1 MADAK
6 RVLVAEDHPRTR
18 HAWVELIA
26 SWGFK
31 VEAAEDGQRAID
43 LLASFEPHI
52 LLLDLKLPVKDGLGV
67 LSEIRQR
74 GISITTIVISGEGD
88 IPDAVQAI
96 KLGAYDYLRKPVD
109 PPRLRQTLN
118 NLSEHLAVSEENQR
132 LRLRLMGVCEL
143 GPIIGQSQAMR
154 RVMALVEQAAPSSAS
169 VIIQGDSGTGKE
181 IVARTIHESSPRR
194 NGPYVAINCAALP
207 EGLLESELFGQER
220 GAFTGADQRRAGCF
234 ELANG
239 GTLLL
244 DEITEMKPE
253 LQAKLLRVIED
264 RKLRRVGGS
273 SDIALNVRVLAA
285 TNRDLGEA
293 IRAGRL
299 REDLY
304 YRLNVFT
311 IALPRLSERLDD
323 LPVLADHFV
332 REFARANSKQ
342 VSGVDNACLAALKTR
357 SWPGNARELRNVI
370 ERAVIVSAGPL
381 ITVADLPA
389 EGALPPPPVQT
400 APALRTPETSAT
412 THAGQAAPAT
422 DAPAAGLPVGQPLRE
437 VERQLI
443 LKTLEMA
450 GGNRVRAA
458 EILGISPK
466 TLYNKLGRY
475 NAKSDSEPEPA
486 DEVYESGLR
495 ALIWRNSGY
504 GPADQNR
511 RDLCSPAAARGAGGQ
526 RHRGQPRGRRD
537 GRGPGRFGQRAGQ
550 RDLRADP
557 HRPRTFAG
565 RSGGGAPPGQVAS
578 RPAFLLKRVWQ
589 GRSLC
594 PGGDAQRRF
603 DRGDRR
609 RRGEWRTAAAV
620 CGA

>member
-18 HAWVELIA
+18 QAWTELIA
-26 SWGFK
+26 SWGFE
-31 VEAAEDGQRAID
+31 VEAAEDGQRAVELIG
-43 LLASFEPHI
+43 SFEPHI
-52 LLLDLKLPVKDGLGV
+52 LLLDLKLPIKDGLGV
-67 LSEIRQR
+67 LGEIRQR
-74 GISITTIVISGEGD
+74 GLPITTIVISGEGD

-132 LRLRLMGVCEL
+132 LRLRLMGVGQL
-143 GPIIGQSQAMR
+143 GSIIGQSQAMR

-181 IVARTIHESSPRR
+181 VVARTIHESSPRR
-194 NGPYVAINCAALP
+194 SGPYVAINCAALP
-207 EGLLESELFGQER
+207 EGLLESELFGHER

-264 RKLRRVGGS
+264 RKLRRVGGT
-273 SDIALNVRVLAA
+273 SDIVLNVRVLAA
-285 TNRDLGEA
+285 SNRDLADA
-293 IRAGRL
+293 ILKGRL

-311 IALPRLSERLDD
+311 IVLPRLAERLED
-323 LPVLADHFV
+323 LPLLVDHFV
-332 REFARANSKQ
+332 REFARANSRQ
-342 VSGVDNACLAALKTR
+342 VSGVDNACLEALKAR
-357 SWPGNARELRNVI
+357 PWPGNARELRNVI
-370 ERAVIVSAGPL
+370 ERAVIVSTGPL

-389 EGALPPPPVQT
+389 HAPPAAHAAAPPQ
-400 APALRTPETSAT
+400 APETSAPV
-412 THAGQAAPAT
+412 AAAQSAPPEPDSPA
-422 DAPAAGLPVGQPLRE
+422 PGLPVGQPLRE

-443 LKTLEMA
+443 LKTLEMV

-475 NAKSDSEPEPA
+475 QAKSDSEKPEPEPG
-486 DEVYESGLR
+486 DE
-495 ALIWRNSGY
+495 A
-504 GPADQNR
+504 
-511 RDLCSPAAARGAGGQ
+511 
-526 RHRGQPRGRRD
+526 
-537 GRGPGRFGQRAGQ
+537 
-550 RDLRADP
+550 
-557 HRPRTFAG
+557 
-565 RSGGGAPPGQVAS
+565 
-578 RPAFLLKRVWQ
+578 
-589 GRSLC
+589 
-594 PGGDAQRRF
+594 
-603 DRGDRR
+603 
-609 RRGEWRTAAAV
+609 
-620 CGA
+620 

>member
-1 MADAK
+1 
-6 RVLVAEDHPRTR
+6 
-18 HAWVELIA
+18 
-26 SWGFK
+26 
-31 VEAAEDGQRAID
+31 
-43 LLASFEPHI
+43 
-52 LLLDLKLPVKDGLGV
+52 
-67 LSEIRQR
+67 
-74 GISITTIVISGEGD
+74 
-88 IPDAVQAI
+88 
-96 KLGAYDYLRKPVD
+96 
-109 PPRLRQTLN
+109 
-118 NLSEHLAVSEENQR
+118 
-132 LRLRLMGVCEL
+132 
-143 GPIIGQSQAMR
+143 
-154 RVMALVEQAAPSSAS
+154 MALVEQAAPSSAS

-207 EGLLESELFGQER
+207 ESLLESELFGHER

-273 SDIALNVRVLAA
+273 ADIALNVRVLAA

-342 VSGVDNACLAALKTR
+342 ISGVDNACLEALKAR

-389 EGALPPPPVQT
+389 EGALPPPPVP
-400 APALRTPETSAT
+400 APRTPETSAST
-412 THAGQAAPAT
+412 PAEQPP
-422 DAPAAGLPVGQPLRE
+422 PASDSPAQGLPVGQPLRE

-475 NAKSDSEPEPA
+475 QAKSDSEPEPA
-486 DEVYESGLR
+486 DEV
-495 ALIWRNSGY
+495 
-504 GPADQNR
+504 
-511 RDLCSPAAARGAGGQ
+511 
-526 RHRGQPRGRRD
+526 
-537 GRGPGRFGQRAGQ
+537 
-550 RDLRADP
+550 
-557 HRPRTFAG
+557 
-565 RSGGGAPPGQVAS
+565 
-578 RPAFLLKRVWQ
+578 
-589 GRSLC
+589 
-594 PGGDAQRRF
+594 
-603 DRGDRR
+603 
-609 RRGEWRTAAAV
+609 
-620 CGA
+620 

>member
-1 MADAK
+1 
-6 RVLVAEDHPRTR
+6 
-18 HAWVELIA
+18 
-26 SWGFK
+26 
-31 VEAAEDGQRAID
+31 
-43 LLASFEPHI
+43 
-52 LLLDLKLPVKDGLGV
+52 LPGKDGLGV
-67 LSEIRQR
+67 LSEIRLR
-74 GISITTIVISGEGD
+74 GLPITTIVISGEGE

-118 NLSEHLAVSEENQR
+118 NLSEHLTVSEENQR
-132 LRLRLMGVCEL
+132 LRLRLMGVGEL

-154 RVMALVEQAAPSSAS
+154 RVMALVGQAAPSSAS

-207 EGLLESELFGQER
+207 EGLLESELFGHER

-285 TNRDLGEA
+285 TNRDLGDA
-293 IRAGRL
+293 ILKGRL

-311 IALPRLSERLDD
+311 IVLPRLTERLED
-323 LPVLADHFV
+323 LPALVDHFV
-332 REFARANSKQ
+332 RDFARANSKQ
-342 VSGVDNACLAALKTR
+342 ISGVDNACLEALKAR
-357 SWPGNARELRNVI
+357 AWPGNARELRNVI
-370 ERAVIVSAGPL
+370 ERAVIVSTGPL
-381 ITVADLPA
+381 ITVADLPT
-389 EGALPPPPVQT
+389 ESALAMPAAQNATPPR
-400 APALRTPETSAT
+400 APEIPLSADPEQSALAAT
-412 THAGQAAPAT
+412 TTPAQ
-422 DAPAAGLPVGQPLRE
+422 GLPVGQPLRE

-475 NAKSDSEPEPA
+475 HAKSESDKPEPEPA
-486 DEVYESGLR
+486 DEV
-495 ALIWRNSGY
+495 
-504 GPADQNR
+504 
-511 RDLCSPAAARGAGGQ
+511 
-526 RHRGQPRGRRD
+526 
-537 GRGPGRFGQRAGQ
+537 
-550 RDLRADP
+550 
-557 HRPRTFAG
+557 
-565 RSGGGAPPGQVAS
+565 
-578 RPAFLLKRVWQ
+578 
-589 GRSLC
+589 
-594 PGGDAQRRF
+594 
-603 DRGDRR
+603 
-609 RRGEWRTAAAV
+609 
-620 CGA
+620 

>member
-1 MADAK
+1 M
-6 RVLVAEDHPRTR
+6 L
-18 HAWVELIA
+18 
-26 SWGFK
+26 G
-31 VEAAEDGQRAID
+31 
-43 LLASFEPHI
+43 SFEPHI
-52 LLLDLKLPVKDGLGV
+52 LLLDLKLPIKDGLEV
-67 LSEIRQR
+67 LGEIRQR
-74 GISITTIVISGEGD
+74 GLPITTIVISGEGD

-118 NLSEHLAVSEENQR
+118 NLGEHLAVSEENQR
-132 LRLRLMGVCEL
+132 LRLRLMGAGQL
-143 GPIIGQSQAMR
+143 GPIVGQSQAMR

-207 EGLLESELFGQER
+207 EGLLESELFGHER

-273 SDIALNVRVLAA
+273 SDIPLNVRVLAA
-285 TNRDLGEA
+285 TNRDVGET
-293 IRAGRL
+293 IRDGRL

-311 IALPRLSERLDD
+311 IALPRLVERLED
-323 LPVLADHFV
+323 LPMLVDHFV
-332 REFARANSKQ
+332 RDFSRANSKPIG
-342 VSGVDNACLAALKTR
+342 GVDNECLEALKAR
-357 SWPGNARELRNVI
+357 RWPGNARELRNVI
-370 ERAVIVSAGPL
+370 ERAVIVSSGPL
-381 ITVADLPA
+381 ITIADLPA
-389 EGALPPPPVQT
+389 ESALLASAAPSAPPPP
-400 APALRTPETSAT
+400 APETSAST
-412 THAGQAAPAT
+412 PAMQAAEPAT
-422 DAPAAGLPVGQPLRE
+422 PGSPASGLPIGQPLRE

-475 NAKSDSEPEPA
+475 QAKSDAEKCDAEESEPEPA
-486 DEVYESGLR
+486 DE
-495 ALIWRNSGY
+495 A
-504 GPADQNR
+504 
-511 RDLCSPAAARGAGGQ
+511 
-526 RHRGQPRGRRD
+526 
-537 GRGPGRFGQRAGQ
+537 
-550 RDLRADP
+550 
-557 HRPRTFAG
+557 
-565 RSGGGAPPGQVAS
+565 
-578 RPAFLLKRVWQ
+578 
-589 GRSLC
+589 
-594 PGGDAQRRF
+594 
-603 DRGDRR
+603 
-609 RRGEWRTAAAV
+609 
-620 CGA
+620 

>member
-18 HAWVELIA
+18 LAWAELIT

-31 VEAAEDGQRAID
+31 VEAAEDGLRAIE
-43 LLASFEPHI
+43 LIASFEPHI
-52 LLLDLKLPVKDGLGV
+52 LLLDLKLPGKDGLGV
-67 LSEIRQR
+67 LSEIRLR
-74 GISITTIVISGEGD
+74 GLPITTIVISGEGE

-118 NLSEHLAVSEENQR
+118 NLSEHLTVSEENQR
-132 LRLRLMGVCEL
+132 LRLRLMGVGEL

-194 NGPYVAINCAALP
+194 SGPYVAINCAALP
-207 EGLLESELFGQER
+207 EGLLESELFGHER

-285 TNRDLGEA
+285 TNRDLGDA
-293 IRAGRL
+293 ILKGRL

-311 IALPRLSERLDD
+311 IVLPRLTERLED
-323 LPVLADHFV
+323 LPALVDHFV
-332 REFARANSKQ
+332 RDFARANSKQ
-342 VSGVDNACLAALKTR
+342 ISGVDNACLEALKAR
-357 SWPGNARELRNVI
+357 AWPGNARELRNVI
-370 ERAVIVSAGPL
+370 ERAVIVSTGPL
-381 ITVADLPA
+381 ITVADLPT
-389 EGALPPPPVQT
+389 EGAL
-400 APALRTPETSAT
+400 AMPAAQNATTPRAPETPSSADSEQS
-412 THAGQAAPAT
+412 ALAAASTPAQ
-422 DAPAAGLPVGQPLRE
+422 GLPVGQPLRE

-475 NAKSDSEPEPA
+475 HAKSESDKPEPEPA
-486 DEVYESGLR
+486 DEV
-495 ALIWRNSGY
+495 
-504 GPADQNR
+504 
-511 RDLCSPAAARGAGGQ
+511 
-526 RHRGQPRGRRD
+526 
-537 GRGPGRFGQRAGQ
+537 
-550 RDLRADP
+550 
-557 HRPRTFAG
+557 
-565 RSGGGAPPGQVAS
+565 
-578 RPAFLLKRVWQ
+578 
-589 GRSLC
+589 
-594 PGGDAQRRF
+594 
-603 DRGDRR
+603 
-609 RRGEWRTAAAV
+609 
-620 CGA
+620 

>member
-31 VEAAEDGQRAID
+31 VEAVEDGQRAIE

-52 LLLDLKLPVKDGLGV
+52 LLLDLKLPVKDGLAV

-74 GISITTIVISGEGD
+74 GLPITTIVISGEGD

-132 LRLRLMGVCEL
+132 LRLRLMGVGEL

-207 EGLLESELFGQER
+207 EGLLESELFGHER

-293 IRAGRL
+293 IHAGRL

-342 VSGVDNACLAALKTR
+342 ISGVDNACLEALR
-357 SWPGNARELRNVI
+357 ARAWPGNARELRNVI

-381 ITVADLPA
+381 ITIADLPA

-400 APALRTPETSAT
+400 ALAPRTPETSGSI
-412 THAGQAAPAT
+412 HAEPAAPAT
-422 DAPAAGLPVGQPLRE
+422 DDPAAGLPVGQPLRE

-486 DEVYESGLR
+486 DEV
-495 ALIWRNSGY
+495 
-504 GPADQNR
+504 
-511 RDLCSPAAARGAGGQ
+511 
-526 RHRGQPRGRRD
+526 
-537 GRGPGRFGQRAGQ
+537 
-550 RDLRADP
+550 
-557 HRPRTFAG
+557 
-565 RSGGGAPPGQVAS
+565 
-578 RPAFLLKRVWQ
+578 
-589 GRSLC
+589 
-594 PGGDAQRRF
+594 
-603 DRGDRR
+603 
-609 RRGEWRTAAAV
+609 
-620 CGA
+620 

>member
-18 HAWVELIA
+18 LAWAELIT

-31 VEAAEDGQRAID
+31 VEAAEDGLRAIE
-43 LLASFEPHI
+43 LIASFEPHI
-52 LLLDLKLPVKDGLGV
+52 LLLDLKLPGKDGLGV
-67 LSEIRQR
+67 LSEIRLR
-74 GISITTIVISGEGD
+74 GLPITTIVISGEGE

-118 NLSEHLAVSEENQR
+118 NLSEHLTVSEENQR
-132 LRLRLMGVCEL
+132 LRLRLMGVGEL

-194 NGPYVAINCAALP
+194 SGPYVAINCAALP
-207 EGLLESELFGQER
+207 EGLLESELFGHER

-285 TNRDLGEA
+285 TNRDLGDA
-293 IRAGRL
+293 ILKGRL

-311 IALPRLSERLDD
+311 IVLPRLTERLED
-323 LPVLADHFV
+323 LPALVDHFV
-332 REFARANSKQ
+332 RDFARANSKQ
-342 VSGVDNACLAALKTR
+342 ISGVDNVCLEALKAR
-357 SWPGNARELRNVI
+357 AWPGNARELRNVI
-370 ERAVIVSAGPL
+370 ERAVIVSTGPL
-381 ITVADLPA
+381 ITVADLPT
-389 EGALPPPPVQT
+389 EGALT
-400 APALRTPETSAT
+400 MPAAQNATTPRAPETPSSADPEQSALAA
-412 THAGQAAPAT
+412 AGTPAQ
-422 DAPAAGLPVGQPLRE
+422 GLPVGQPLRE

-475 NAKSDSEPEPA
+475 HAKSESDKPEPEPA
-486 DEVYESGLR
+486 DEV
-495 ALIWRNSGY
+495 
-504 GPADQNR
+504 
-511 RDLCSPAAARGAGGQ
+511 
-526 RHRGQPRGRRD
+526 
-537 GRGPGRFGQRAGQ
+537 
-550 RDLRADP
+550 
-557 HRPRTFAG
+557 
-565 RSGGGAPPGQVAS
+565 
-578 RPAFLLKRVWQ
+578 
-589 GRSLC
+589 
-594 PGGDAQRRF
+594 
-603 DRGDRR
+603 
-609 RRGEWRTAAAV
+609 
-620 CGA
+620 

>member
-18 HAWVELIA
+18 LAWAELIT

-31 VEAAEDGQRAID
+31 VEAAEDGLRAIE
-43 LLASFEPHI
+43 LIASFEPHI
-52 LLLDLKLPVKDGLGV
+52 LLLDLKLPGKDGLGV
-67 LSEIRQR
+67 LSEIRLR
-74 GISITTIVISGEGD
+74 GLPITTIVISGEGE

-118 NLSEHLAVSEENQR
+118 NLSEHLTVSEENQR
-132 LRLRLMGVCEL
+132 LRLRLMGVGEL

-194 NGPYVAINCAALP
+194 SGPYVAINCAALP
-207 EGLLESELFGQER
+207 EGLLESELFGHER

-285 TNRDLGEA
+285 TNRDLGDA
-293 IRAGRL
+293 ILKGRL

-311 IALPRLSERLDD
+311 IVLPRLTERLED
-323 LPVLADHFV
+323 LPALVDHFV
-332 REFARANSKQ
+332 RDFARANSKQ
-342 VSGVDNACLAALKTR
+342 ISGVDNACLQALKAR
-357 SWPGNARELRNVI
+357 AWPGNARELRNVI
-370 ERAVIVSAGPL
+370 ERAVIVSTGSL
-381 ITVADLPA
+381 ITVADLPT
-389 EGALPPPPVQT
+389 EGAL
-400 APALRTPETSAT
+400 AMPAAQNATTPQAPETPSSADPEQSALAA
-412 THAGQAAPAT
+412 AGTPAQ
-422 DAPAAGLPVGQPLRE
+422 GLPVGQPLRE

-475 NAKSDSEPEPA
+475 HAKSESDKPEPEPA
-486 DEVYESGLR
+486 DEV
-495 ALIWRNSGY
+495 
-504 GPADQNR
+504 
-511 RDLCSPAAARGAGGQ
+511 
-526 RHRGQPRGRRD
+526 
-537 GRGPGRFGQRAGQ
+537 
-550 RDLRADP
+550 
-557 HRPRTFAG
+557 
-565 RSGGGAPPGQVAS
+565 
-578 RPAFLLKRVWQ
+578 
-589 GRSLC
+589 
-594 PGGDAQRRF
+594 
-603 DRGDRR
+603 
-609 RRGEWRTAAAV
+609 
-620 CGA
+620 

>member
-1 MADAK
+1 MIAPSKPTRGPARRGTQNMADAK
-6 RVLVAEDHPRTR
+6 RVLVAEDHARTR

-31 VEAAEDGQRAID
+31 VEAAEDGQRAIE
-43 LLASFEPHI
+43 LIASFEPHI
-52 LLLDLKLPVKDGLGV
+52 VLLDLKLPIKDGLGV

-74 GISITTIVISGEGD
+74 GLPITTIVISGEGD

-132 LRLRLMGVCEL
+132 LRLRLMGVGEL

-207 EGLLESELFGQER
+207 ESLLESELFGHER

-244 DEITEMKPE
+244 DEIAEMKPE

-273 SDIALNVRVLAA
+273 ADIALNVRVLAA

-342 VSGVDNACLAALKTR
+342 ISGVDNACLEALKAR

-389 EGALPPPPVQT
+389 EGALPPPPAQIT
-400 APALRTPETSAT
+400 AAPRTPETSGSMPAE
-412 THAGQAAPAT
+412 QAAPAS
-422 DAPAAGLPVGQPLRE
+422 DPPAQGLPVGQPLRE

-475 NAKSDSEPEPA
+475 QAKSDSEPEPA
-486 DEVYESGLR
+486 DGV
-495 ALIWRNSGY
+495 
-504 GPADQNR
+504 
-511 RDLCSPAAARGAGGQ
+511 
-526 RHRGQPRGRRD
+526 
-537 GRGPGRFGQRAGQ
+537 
-550 RDLRADP
+550 
-557 HRPRTFAG
+557 
-565 RSGGGAPPGQVAS
+565 
-578 RPAFLLKRVWQ
+578 
-589 GRSLC
+589 
-594 PGGDAQRRF
+594 
-603 DRGDRR
+603 
-609 RRGEWRTAAAV
+609 
-620 CGA
+620 

>member
-31 VEAAEDGQRAID
+31 VEAAEDGQRAIE
-43 LLASFEPHI
+43 LIASFEPHI

-74 GISITTIVISGEGD
+74 GLPITTIVISGEGD

-132 LRLRLMGVCEL
+132 LRLRLMGVGEL

-194 NGPYVAINCAALP
+194 SGPYVAINCAALP
-207 EGLLESELFGQER
+207 EGLLESELFGHER

-253 LQAKLLRVIED
+253 LQAKLLRVIEE

-273 SDIALNVRVLAA
+273 PATSRSTCGCWRRPIAISPKRSAQ
-285 TNRDLGEA
+285 
-293 IRAGRL
+293 GRL

-311 IALPRLSERLDD
+311 IALPRLEERLDD
-323 LPVLADHFV
+323 LPVLVDHFV
-332 REFARANSKQ
+332 REFARANSKS
-342 VSGVDNACLAALKTR
+342 VSGVDNAM
-357 SWPGNARELRNVI
+357 PG
-370 ERAVIVSAGPL
+370 G
-381 ITVADLPA
+381 A
-389 EGALPPPPVQT
+389 EGAVL
-400 APALRTPETSAT
+400 A
-412 THAGQAAPAT
+412 
-422 DAPAAGLPVGQPLRE
+422 
-437 VERQLI
+437 RQ
-443 LKTLEMA
+443 
-450 GGNRVRAA
+450 RARIA
-458 EILGISPK
+458 Q
-466 TLYNKLGRY
+466 RY
-475 NAKSDSEPEPA
+475 
-486 DEVYESGLR
+486 R
-495 ALIWRNSGY
+495 ARRDRQH
-504 GPADQNR
+504 GPADHHHR
-511 RDLCSPAAARGAGGQ
+511 FAAPRARS
-526 RHRGQPRGRRD
+526 GRRP
-537 GRGPGRFGQRAGQ
+537 RQAPRCRKLPG
-550 RDLRADP
+550 LT
-557 HRPRTFAG
+557 RPRIRRKRRRLLPT
-565 RSGGGAPPGQVAS
+565 RRRQNCRLAS
-578 RPAFLLKRVWQ
+578 RCA
-589 GRSLC
+589 RSNGSL
-594 PGGDAQRRF
+594 F
-603 DRGDRR
+603 
-609 RRGEWRTAAAV
+609 
-620 CGA
+620 

>member
-18 HAWVELIA
+18 LAWAELIT

-31 VEAAEDGQRAID
+31 VEAAEDGLRAIE
-43 LLASFEPHI
+43 LIASFEPHI
-52 LLLDLKLPVKDGLGV
+52 LLLDLKLPGKDGLGV
-67 LSEIRQR
+67 LSEIRLR
-74 GISITTIVISGEGD
+74 GLPITTIVISGEGE

-118 NLSEHLAVSEENQR
+118 NLSEHLTVSEENQR
-132 LRLRLMGVCEL
+132 LRLRLMGVGEL

-194 NGPYVAINCAALP
+194 SGPYVAINCAALP
-207 EGLLESELFGQER
+207 EGLLESELFGHER

-285 TNRDLGEA
+285 TNRDLGDA
-293 IRAGRL
+293 ILKGRL

-311 IALPRLSERLDD
+311 IVLPRLTERLED
-323 LPVLADHFV
+323 LPALVDHFV
-332 REFARANSKQ
+332 RDFARANSKQ
-342 VSGVDNACLAALKTR
+342 ISGVDNACLEALKAR
-357 SWPGNARELRNVI
+357 AWPGNARELRNVI
-370 ERAVIVSAGPL
+370 ERAVIVSTGSL
-381 ITVADLPA
+381 ITVADLPT
-389 EGALPPPPVQT
+389 EGAL
-400 APALRTPETSAT
+400 AMPAAQNATTPQAPETPSSADREQS
-412 THAGQAAPAT
+412 ALAAASTPAQ
-422 DAPAAGLPVGQPLRE
+422 GLPVGQPLRE

-475 NAKSDSEPEPA
+475 HAKSESDKPEPEPA
-486 DEVYESGLR
+486 DEV
-495 ALIWRNSGY
+495 
-504 GPADQNR
+504 
-511 RDLCSPAAARGAGGQ
+511 
-526 RHRGQPRGRRD
+526 
-537 GRGPGRFGQRAGQ
+537 
-550 RDLRADP
+550 
-557 HRPRTFAG
+557 
-565 RSGGGAPPGQVAS
+565 
-578 RPAFLLKRVWQ
+578 
-589 GRSLC
+589 
-594 PGGDAQRRF
+594 
-603 DRGDRR
+603 
-609 RRGEWRTAAAV
+609 
-620 CGA
+620 

>member
-31 VEAAEDGQRAID
+31 VEAAEDGQRAIE
-43 LLASFEPHI
+43 LIASFEPHI
-52 LLLDLKLPVKDGLGV
+52 LLLDLKLPIKDGLGV

-74 GISITTIVISGEGD
+74 GLPITTIVISGEGD

-132 LRLRLMGVCEL
+132 LRLRLMGVGEL

-194 NGPYVAINCAALP
+194 SGPYVAINCAALP
-207 EGLLESELFGQER
+207 EGLLESELFGHER

-264 RKLRRVGGS
+264 RKLRRVGGT

-285 TNRDLGEA
+285 TNRDLADA
-293 IRAGRL
+293 IRHGASARGSVLSAQRIYHRAAAAGGASRGSAGAGRSFRARVRPRQL
-299 REDLY
+299 QAGERRGQ
-304 YRLNVFT
+304 RL
-311 IALPRLSERLDD
+311 
-323 LPVLADHFV
+323 
-332 REFARANSKQ
+332 
-342 VSGVDNACLAALKTR
+342 
-357 SWPGNARELRNVI
+357 PGSV
-370 ERAVIVSAGPL
+370 
-381 ITVADLPA
+381 
-389 EGALPPPPVQT
+389 EGAIV
-400 APALRTPETSAT
+400 A
-412 THAGQAAPAT
+412 
-422 DAPAAGLPVGQPLRE
+422 
-437 VERQLI
+437 RQ
-443 LKTLEMA
+443 
-450 GGNRVRAA
+450 RARIA
-458 EILGISPK
+458 Q
-466 TLYNKLGRY
+466 RH
-475 NAKSDSEPEPA
+475 
-486 DEVYESGLR
+486 R
-495 ALIWRNSGY
+495 ARRDRQH
-504 GPADQNR
+504 GPADHRHRFAR
-511 RDLCSPAAARGAGGQ
+511 RGRARGAG
-526 RHRGQPRGRRD
+526 R
-537 GRGPGRFGQRAGQ
+537 
-550 RDLRADP
+550 
-557 HRPRTFAG
+557 
-565 RSGGGAPPGQVAS
+565 AS
-578 RPAFLLKRVWQ
+578 RPAAAGARNFRVR
-589 GRSLC
+589 GT
-594 PGGDAQRRF
+594 RRN
-603 DRGDRR
+603 RR
-609 RRGEWRTAAAV
+609 RRRPTRQRRD
-620 CGA
+620 CR

>member
-1 MADAK
+1 
-6 RVLVAEDHPRTR
+6 
-18 HAWVELIA
+18 
-26 SWGFK
+26 
-31 VEAAEDGQRAID
+31 
-43 LLASFEPHI
+43 
-52 LLLDLKLPVKDGLGV
+52 V
-67 LSEIRQR
+67 LSEIRLR
-74 GISITTIVISGEGD
+74 GLPITTIVISGEGE

-118 NLSEHLAVSEENQR
+118 NLSEHLTVSEENQR
-132 LRLRLMGVCEL
+132 LRLRLMGVGEL

-194 NGPYVAINCAALP
+194 SGPYVAINCAALP
-207 EGLLESELFGQER
+207 EGLLESELFGHER

-285 TNRDLGEA
+285 TNRDLGDA
-293 IRAGRL
+293 ILKGRL

-311 IALPRLSERLDD
+311 IVLPRLTERLED
-323 LPVLADHFV
+323 LPALVDHFV
-332 REFARANSKQ
+332 RDFARANSKQ
-342 VSGVDNACLAALKTR
+342 ISGVDNACLEALKAR
-357 SWPGNARELRNVI
+357 AWPGNARELRNVI
-370 ERAVIVSAGPL
+370 ERAVIVSTGSL
-381 ITVADLPA
+381 ITVADLPT
-389 EGALPPPPVQT
+389 EGAL
-400 APALRTPETSAT
+400 AMPAAQNATTPQAPETPSSADPEQS
-412 THAGQAAPAT
+412 ALAAASTPAQ
-422 DAPAAGLPVGQPLRE
+422 GLPVGQPLRE

-475 NAKSDSEPEPA
+475 HAKSESDKPEPEPA
-486 DEVYESGLR
+486 DEV
-495 ALIWRNSGY
+495 
-504 GPADQNR
+504 
-511 RDLCSPAAARGAGGQ
+511 
-526 RHRGQPRGRRD
+526 
-537 GRGPGRFGQRAGQ
+537 
-550 RDLRADP
+550 
-557 HRPRTFAG
+557 
-565 RSGGGAPPGQVAS
+565 
-578 RPAFLLKRVWQ
+578 
-589 GRSLC
+589 
-594 PGGDAQRRF
+594 
-603 DRGDRR
+603 
-609 RRGEWRTAAAV
+609 
-620 CGA
+620 

>member
-31 VEAAEDGQRAID
+31 VEAAEDGQRAIE

-52 LLLDLKLPVKDGLGV
+52 LLLDLKLPIKDGLGV

-74 GISITTIVISGEGD
+74 GLPITTIVISGEGD

-132 LRLRLMGVCEL
+132 LRLRLMGVGEL

-207 EGLLESELFGQER
+207 ESLLESELFGHER

-273 SDIALNVRVLAA
+273 ADIALNVRVLAA

-311 IALPRLSERLDD
+311 ITLPRLSERLDD

-342 VSGVDNACLAALKTR
+342 ISGVDNVCLEALKAR

-389 EGALPPPPVQT
+389 EGALPSPP
-400 APALRTPETSAT
+400 APTVAAARTPESSGFTSAE
-412 THAGQAAPAT
+412 QSAPPSNP
-422 DAPAAGLPVGQPLRE
+422 PAQGLPVGQPLRE

-475 NAKSDSEPEPA
+475 QAKSDSEPEPA
-486 DEVYESGLR
+486 DEV
-495 ALIWRNSGY
+495 
-504 GPADQNR
+504 
-511 RDLCSPAAARGAGGQ
+511 
-526 RHRGQPRGRRD
+526 
-537 GRGPGRFGQRAGQ
+537 
-550 RDLRADP
+550 
-557 HRPRTFAG
+557 
-565 RSGGGAPPGQVAS
+565 
-578 RPAFLLKRVWQ
+578 
-589 GRSLC
+589 
-594 PGGDAQRRF
+594 
-603 DRGDRR
+603 
-609 RRGEWRTAAAV
+609 
-620 CGA
+620 

>member
-18 HAWVELIA
+18 QAWTELIA
-26 SWGFK
+26 SWGFE
-31 VEAAEDGQRAID
+31 VEAAEDGQRAVELIG
-43 LLASFEPHI
+43 SFEPHI
-52 LLLDLKLPVKDGLGV
+52 LLLDLKLPIKDGLGV
-67 LSEIRQR
+67 LGEIRQR
-74 GISITTIVISGEGD
+74 GLPITTIVISGEGD

-132 LRLRLMGVCEL
+132 LRLRLMGVGQL
-143 GPIIGQSQAMR
+143 GSIIGQSQAMR

-181 IVARTIHESSPRR
+181 VVARTIHETSPRR
-194 NGPYVAINCAALP
+194 SGPYVAINCAALP
-207 EGLLESELFGQER
+207 EGLLESELFGHER

-264 RKLRRVGGS
+264 RKLRRVGGT
-273 SDIALNVRVLAA
+273 SDIMLNVRVLAA
-285 TNRDLGEA
+285 SNRDLADA
-293 IRAGRL
+293 IVKGRL

-311 IALPRLSERLDD
+311 IALPRLAERLDD
-323 LPVLADHFV
+323 LPLLVDHFV

-342 VSGVDNACLAALKTR
+342 VSGVDNACLEALKAR
-357 SWPGNARELRNVI
+357 PWPGNARELRNVI
-370 ERAVIVSAGPL
+370 ERAVIVCAGPL
-381 ITVADLPA
+381 ITVTDLPA
-389 EGALPPPPVQT
+389 HGSSNTHAGPPPL
-400 APALRTPETSAT
+400 APETSAPV
-412 THAGQAAPAT
+412 AVAQSAAPEP
-422 DAPAAGLPVGQPLRE
+422 DAPAPGLPVGQPLRE
-437 VERQLI
+437 VERLLI
-443 LKTLEMA
+443 LKTLETV

-475 NAKSDSEPEPA
+475 QVKSDSEKSEPEPG
-486 DEVYESGLR
+486 DE
-495 ALIWRNSGY
+495 A
-504 GPADQNR
+504 
-511 RDLCSPAAARGAGGQ
+511 
-526 RHRGQPRGRRD
+526 
-537 GRGPGRFGQRAGQ
+537 
-550 RDLRADP
+550 
-557 HRPRTFAG
+557 
-565 RSGGGAPPGQVAS
+565 
-578 RPAFLLKRVWQ
+578 
-589 GRSLC
+589 
-594 PGGDAQRRF
+594 
-603 DRGDRR
+603 
-609 RRGEWRTAAAV
+609 
-620 CGA
+620 